1 MKRHKNRSWLQA
13 GSLAL
18 AVVGLAALAGCGES
32 GKAAPDRYSKSS
44 DNGELFSIP
53 QEQMSHVQVVTVQ
66 PSTLTRTLRLSGTVA
81 FNNFRTTPVI
91 TQVSGPVSRVV
102 VAPGQKVHRGQ
113 PMLYVASPDFSQ
125 LRTNYLKARDA
136 NDLAQKT
143 YNRAKDLYEHH
154 AIAVKDLEQ
163 AESAA
168 VQAGG
173 DLSAAEAALK
183 VMGISD
189 PDALAKAPPSFEVP
203 VLAPIAGEVVEQ
215 DVSAGQLLQPGNTQ
229 CFMISDTSN
238 VWVLVNVY
246 QKDLPYVRTRRSR
259 DHPDRFLSRRFSGP
273 HLVRCGFAGSQA
285 HAPCRRASRPTIPD
299 KNSRRTCTSPPPS
312 RPEPSR
318 TRSPC
323 RMPRFCATPKISLCL
338 RRRFLQTSSADAR

>member
-1 MKRHKNRSWLQA
+1 MKTLKNRLWLQA

-18 AVVGLAALAGCGES
+18 AVAGLAALGGCGES
-32 GKAAPDRYSKSS
+32 GKAAPDKYPKNS
-44 DNGELFSIP
+44 DNAELFSIP
-53 QEQMSHVQVVTVQ
+53 QQQASHVQVVTVQ
-66 PSTLTRTLRLSGTVA
+66 PSTLARTLRLPGTVA
-81 FNNFRTTPVI
+81 FNSFRTTPVI

-143 YNRAKDLYEHH
+143 YNRAKDLYDHH

-189 PDALAKAPPSFEVP
+189 PEALPKPHP
-203 VLAPIAGEVVEQ
+203 
-215 DVSAGQLLQPGNTQ
+215 LLKFP
-229 CFMISDTSN
+229 C
-238 VWVLVNVY
+238 W
-246 QKDLPYVRTRRSR
+246 RRS
-259 DHPDRFLSRRFSGP
+259 
-273 HLVRCGFAGSQA
+273 QA
-285 HAPCRRASRPTIPD
+285 R
-299 KNSRRTCTSPPPS
+299 
-312 RPEPSR
+312 
-318 TRSPC
+318 
-323 RMPRFCATPKISLCL
+323 
-338 RRRFLQTSSADAR
+338 